1 MHKSEL
7 LIFDNYD
14 SFTYNLVHLTE
25 KILHKKVDVVKN
37 NECSASLLG
46 GYEKIIFSPG
56 PGLPH
61 EAGVMKELIL
71 QEAGKASIL
80 GVCLG
85 LQAIAEAFGGKLRNL
100 KTVQHGVSL
109 PVQYS
114 QGTKIFEGLSNP
126 FNAGRYHSW
135 VVEKEGLPECFQVIA
150 KNDEGEVMALQH
162 KTFDIAGVQFHPESI
177 LTPQGELLMRNWLF
191 KY

>member
-85 LQAIAEAFGGKLRNL
+85 LQAIA
-100 KTVQHGVSL
+100 
-109 PVQYS
+109 
-114 QGTKIFEGLSNP
+114 
-126 FNAGRYHSW
+126 
-135 VVEKEGLPECFQVIA
+135 
-150 KNDEGEVMALQH
+150 
-162 KTFDIAGVQFHPESI
+162 
-177 LTPQGELLMRNWLF
+177 
-191 KY
+191 